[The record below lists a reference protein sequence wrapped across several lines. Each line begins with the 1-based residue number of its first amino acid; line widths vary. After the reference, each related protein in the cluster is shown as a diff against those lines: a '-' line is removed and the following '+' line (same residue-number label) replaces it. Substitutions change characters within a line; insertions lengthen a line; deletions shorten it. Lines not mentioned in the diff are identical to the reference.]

1 MVPVVITL
9 WLLYKRLAEF
19 HSGIYQQLG
28 SPTLLFSQSHIS
40 NSNVRRFVWSKGHRD
55 LGDYL
60 VNRYVRTLRVL
71 TFILALL
78 FLAGVANGVFGRA

>member
-1 MVPVVITL
+1 MPGVITL

-19 HSGIYQQLG
+19 HSGIYEQLG
-28 SPTLLFSQSHIS
+28 SPTILFRQSRVS
-40 NSNVRRFVWSKGHRD
+40 NSNVRRFIWTKGYRD